1 MRREDAH
8 HTGRFRHGEVEV
20 RAGDRVGRAEYGGH
34 LVGPSRVP
42 DPPVD
47 RTVHKGLCTLGL
59 HTLGGGDL
67 GDELLPTAL
76 QQLGHPVQ
84 HLAAVVRGRTGPAG
98 KSLAC
103 RGNRVPD
110 VLAGRERGVG
120 QEPAARVVD
129 RVAPAGLGPRESP
142 TDVELVGLR
151 HSDPL
156 SHCLPSSQGDH
167 PGVP

>member
-1 MRREDAH
+1 
-8 HTGRFRHGEVEV
+8 
-20 RAGDRVGRAEYGGH
+20 
-34 LVGPSRVP
+34 
-42 DPPVD
+42 
-47 RTVHKGLCTLGL
+47 
-59 HTLGGGDL
+59 
-67 GDELLPTAL
+67 DELLPTAL

-167 PGVP
+167 PGASRWMSYKAEGETRIGHTRTTDNAVDRRL